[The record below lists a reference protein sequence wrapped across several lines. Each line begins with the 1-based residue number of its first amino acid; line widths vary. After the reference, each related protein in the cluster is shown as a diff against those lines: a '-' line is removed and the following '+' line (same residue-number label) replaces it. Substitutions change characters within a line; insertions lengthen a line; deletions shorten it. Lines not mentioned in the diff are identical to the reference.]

1 VNKESRLAKAQQRL
15 TVDNM
20 EHCMT
25 GSRHWTL
32 LFSLIVFIG
41 SVSATSITDAQDRVR
56 ISFSSVSDSY
66 LYGAVAFNK
75 GFFREEGLN
84 AELIRMG
91 GGVAVTALANGD
103 TDYTLMFSQI
113 IQAALSGLP
122 LKVLASFTDN
132 STGLLVSKPGLK
144 TIKEMQGKS
153 VAISSFGAGAHVTA
167 DLMLRSAGMNP
178 DDVKFVALGAELARF
193 AALENGVVD
202 AAILNPSTAFKAER
216 LNFKIIARA
225 YELFTF
231 PYAGLGATEKKIREK
246 PEEIKRV
253 IKALLKGTRYI
264 RENREG
270 AIQVMMDWARVDRQ
284 TATDLYEPIS
294 NISSSD
300 GSIPEKGLRL
310 AIDHAKKRMKLDREF
325 SVTEVADVSILKD
338 VQRELKLK
346 AK

>member
-1 VNKESRLAKAQQRL
+1 MSRRPYPTVNLIFLVILAASIL
-15 TVDNM
+15 
-20 EHCMT
+20 T
-25 GSRHWTL
+25 GS
-32 LFSLIVFIG
+32 
-41 SVSATSITDAQDRVR
+41 AAQAQDKVR

-66 LYGAVAFNK
+66 LYGAIAVK
-75 GFFREEGLN
+75 RGFFREEGLN

-103 TDYTLMFSQI
+103 TDYTLMFSQV
-113 IQAALSGLP
+113 IQAAMSGLP

-132 STGLLVSKPGLK
+132 STGLLVSKPGLRTLK
-144 TIKEMQGKS
+144 DMQGKS
-153 VAISSFGAGAHVTA
+153 IAISSFGAGAHVTA
-167 DLMLRSAGMNP
+167 DLMLRSAGIGP
-178 DDVKFVALGAELARF
+178 DDIKFIALGPEPPRF

-202 AAILNPSTAFKAER
+202 AAILNPSTAFKAEKLGFR
-216 LNFKIIARA
+216 IIARA

-231 PYAGLGATEKKIREK
+231 PYAGLAATDKRIREK
-246 PEEIKRV
+246 PEEIKKV
-253 IKALLKGTRYI
+253 IKALVKGTRYI

-270 AIQVMMDWARVDRQ
+270 AVQVMMEWARVDRQ

-310 AIDHAKKRMKLDREF
+310 AIEHAKKRMKLEREF
-325 SVTEVADVSILKD
+325 SETEVADVSILRD
-338 VQRELKLK
+338 VQREIKTR

>member
-1 VNKESRLAKAQQRL
+1 MSSRPYPMVNLVFLVMLAASVL
-15 TVDNM
+15 
-20 EHCMT
+20 T
-25 GSRHWTL
+25 GS
-32 LFSLIVFIG
+32 
-41 SVSATSITDAQDRVR
+41 AAQAQDRVR

-66 LYGAVAFNK
+66 LYGAVAVK
-75 GFFREEGLN
+75 RGFFREEGLN

-103 TDYTLMFSQI
+103 TDYTLMFSQV
-113 IQAALSGLP
+113 IQAAMSGLP

-132 STGLLVSKPGLK
+132 STGLLVSKPGLRTLK
-144 TIKEMQGKS
+144 DMQGKS
-153 VAISSFGAGAHVTA
+153 IAISSFGAGAHVTA
-167 DLMLRSAGMNP
+167 DLMLRSAGISP
-178 DDVKFVALGAELARF
+178 DDVKFVALGPEPPRF

-202 AAILNPSTAFKAER
+202 AAILNPSTAFKAEKLGFR
-216 LNFKIIARA
+216 IIARA

-231 PYAGLGATEKKIREK
+231 PYAGLGATDKKIREK
-246 PEEIKRV
+246 PEEIKKV

-270 AIQVMMDWARVDRQ
+270 AVQVMMEWARVDRQ

-310 AIDHAKKRMKLDREF
+310 AIEHAKKRMKLEREF
-325 SVTEVADVSILKD
+325 SVTEVADVSILRD
-338 VQRELKLK
+338 VQREIKTK